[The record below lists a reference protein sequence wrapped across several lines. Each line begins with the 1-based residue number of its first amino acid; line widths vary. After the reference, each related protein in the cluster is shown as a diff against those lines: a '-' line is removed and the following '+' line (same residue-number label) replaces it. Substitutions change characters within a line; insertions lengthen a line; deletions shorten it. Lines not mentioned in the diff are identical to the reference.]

1 MLVLPAIR
9 EAGPT
14 LIPSHCNKNA
24 RPALVGRSVETT
36 HVERQAIPAGTN
48 RPRAALRGCDD
59 TDADRKRFEE
69 IAADYQNELDAT
81 ETTESQPPAAGE
93 ATSSSQEAA
102 VRTNQ
107 SQPEADD
114 QNAAAPVASSKE
126 DQGPTTD

>member
-1 MLVLPAIR
+1 MSRDRQFLQEQIIR
-9 EAGPT
+9 
-14 LIPSHCNKNA
+14 A
-24 RPALVGRSVETT
+24 R
-36 HVERQAIPAGTN
+36 HF
-48 RPRAALRGCDD
+48 AAAMN